1 MLVQKMPTHAYVTG
15 LLLLNAEWDL
25 LSALSI
31 CLFVSYRMCGAVAY
45 MHLGLWV
52 REEDQLNE
60 NSAAVMAILLLQ
72 WGLIRFHGALA
83 GPVSEATCVDVS
95 VTYMMEALLV
105 LVEVVAGNMHPW
117 RGGFVVVS
125 CVVCW
130 LVIMGGC
137 TRLY

>member
-1 MLVQKMPTHAYVTG
+1 MPTHALTYVTG

-72 WGLIRFHGALA
+72 WGLIHGTLA

-95 VTYMMEALLV
+95 VTYMMEALL
-105 LVEVVAGNMHPW
+105 VVAGNMHPW